1 MPRAILHVDMDA
13 FFASVE
19 QLDNPDLRGKPVLVG
34 GASKRGVISAASYEA
49 RAFGCRSAMPT
60 AVAKRLCPHAIVVK
74 TRGHR
79 YRELSDQVFAIFDDF
94 TPLVQPL
101 SIDEA
106 FLDVTGSQRLL
117 GPAVEI
123 ATTIRA
129 RIKAE
134 VGLTASVG
142 LAPNKFLAKL
152 ASDLKKPDAL
162 VVIDPDRIQQTLDPL
177 PVTVIFGIGKAAAQ
191 RLERLGVRTI
201 AQLRQLEPRTLK
213 ATFGSW
219 GERVGQ
225 LARGQDDRPVV
236 PDHAAKSVGHETTFG
251 ENLTTPDE
259 VRAVLLQL
267 TEDTAR
273 RLRKKDRRAHTIT
286 CKIRFGDFET
296 ITRSTTLDTATN
308 TTAELWQAALGL
320 FDTWASRSFQPVRL
334 IGVSTSG
341 LTDAAETQLG
351 LFPDPA
357 ADRQRALDAASDA
370 VAAKFGKGAV
380 RRARVIEPPAPDTET
395 PPDEHRPLRGV

>member
-34 GASKRGVISAASYEA
+34 GTSKRGVISAASYEA
-49 RAFGCRSAMPT
+49 RAFGCHSAMPT

-74 TRGHR
+74 PRGRR

-106 FLDVTGSQRLL
+106 FLDVTGSERLL
-117 GPAVEI
+117 GPAIEI
-123 ATTIRA
+123 AKTIRA

-162 VVIDPDRIQQTLDPL
+162 VVIDPDRIQETLDPL

-201 AQLRQLEPRTLK
+201 AQLRQLEPRTLT

-219 GERVGQ
+219 GERVSQ

-267 TEDTAR
+267 TEDTAW
-273 RLRKKDRRAHTIT
+273 RLRKKDRRARTIT
-286 CKIRFGDFET
+286 CKIRFGDFQT
-296 ITRSTTLDTATN
+296 ITRSITLDTATN

-320 FDTWASRSFQPVRL
+320 FDTWAATGFRPVRL
-334 IGVSTSG
+334 IGVSTSA
-341 LTDAAETQLG
+341 LSDTTETQPT

-357 ADRQRALDAASDA
+357 HDRQQALDAASDA
-370 VAAKFGKGAV
+370 VAAKFGKGAI
-380 RRARVIEPPAPDTET
+380 RRARTL
-395 PPDEHRPLRGV
+395 PDEHDRG

>member
-1 MPRAILHVDMDA
+1 MDA

-19 QLDNPDLRGKPVLVG
+19 QLDNPELRGKPVLVG
-34 GASKRGVISAASYEA
+34 GTGKRGVISAASYEA

-60 AVAKRLCPHAIVVK
+60 AVAQRLCPHAVVVK
-74 TRGHR
+74 TRGSR
-79 YRELSDQVFAIFDDF
+79 YRELSDRVFTIFEDF

-106 FLDVTGSQRLL
+106 FLDVTGSRRLL

-123 ATTIRA
+123 AKTIRA
-129 RIKAE
+129 RIKE
-134 VGLTASVG
+134 EIGLTASVG
-142 LAPNKFLAKL
+142 VAPNKFLAKL

-162 VVIDPDRIQQTLDPL
+162 VVIDPDRIQETLDPL
-177 PVTVIFGIGKAAAQ
+177 PVTVIFGIGDAAAR

-201 AQLRQLEPRTLK
+201 AQLRRLEPRTLK

-236 PDHAAKSVGHETTFG
+236 PDYAAKSVGHETTFH
-251 ENLTTPDE
+251 ENLADPDQ

-267 TEDTAR
+267 TEDTAW
-273 RLRKKDRRAHTIT
+273 RLRKKDRRGRTVT
-286 CKIRFGDFET
+286 CKIRFGDFQT
-296 ITRSTTLDTATN
+296 ITRSHTLETATN
-308 TTAELWQAALGL
+308 TTSELWDAARTI
-320 FDTWASRSFQPVRL
+320 FDAWAARGFQPVRL

-341 LTDAAETQLG
+341 LTETAEAQLG
-351 LFPDPA
+351 LFADPA
-357 ADRQRALDAASDA
+357 HDRQQALDAASDA
-370 VAAKFGKGAV
+370 VAAKFGKGSI
-380 RRARVIEPPAPDTET
+380 RRARALPEEPD
-395 PPDEHRPLRGV
+395 RPH

>member
-34 GASKRGVISAASYEA
+34 GTSKRGVISAASYEA

-74 TRGHR
+74 TRGRR

-106 FLDVTGSQRLL
+106 FLDVTGSERLL
-117 GPAVEI
+117 GPALGI

-134 VGLTASVG
+134 TGLTASVG

-162 VVIDPDRIQQTLDPL
+162 VVIDPDRIQETLDPL

-225 LARGQDDRPVV
+225 LARGEDDRPVV

-267 TEDTAR
+267 TEDTAW
-273 RLRKKDRRAHTIT
+273 RLRKKDRRARTIT

-296 ITRSTTLDTATN
+296 ITRATTLDTATN
-308 TTAELWQAALGL
+308 TTAELWAAAAEV
-320 FDTWASRSFQPVRL
+320 FDAWAAKSFQPVRL
-334 IGVSTSG
+334 IGIQASA
-341 LTDAAETQLG
+341 LTETAETQPG

-357 ADRQRALDAASDA
+357 HERQQALDKASDA
-370 VAAKFGKGAV
+370 VAAKFGKGSI
-380 RRARVIEPPAPDTET
+380 RRARTLPDD
-395 PPDEHRPLRGV
+395 PDRG